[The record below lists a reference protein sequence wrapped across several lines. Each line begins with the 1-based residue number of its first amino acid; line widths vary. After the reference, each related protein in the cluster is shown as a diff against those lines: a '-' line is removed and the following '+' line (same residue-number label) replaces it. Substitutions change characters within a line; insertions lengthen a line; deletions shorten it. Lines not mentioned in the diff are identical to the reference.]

1 MRRWKILLGH
11 VQWVTASGLRA
22 GIFSKI
28 PSPQPGD
35 ERAVVS
41 RKDDGGSCSQA
52 LSPVSAPSYARPTA
66 PTRHRA
72 LAPRIN
78 PPVRGSNGRAMAG
91 WRRST
96 SWVTTGA
103 RGRSSQAT
111 ADERTLR
118 LDAVAA
124 RLVGR
129 RCSPVCRA
137 VAPVGELAR
146 PPPRPSRAP
155 LQAAPPWPSGAPLQA
170 CGMKMM
176 WYFFYLR

>member
-1 MRRWKILLGH
+1 
-11 VQWVTASGLRA
+11 VTTSRLRA

-28 PSPQPGD
+28 PSPRPGD

-52 LSPVSAPSYARPTA
+52 LSPVSAPLYARPTA
-66 PTRHRA
+66 EVNPVRHRA

-78 PPVRGSNGRAMAG
+78 PPVRGSNGRAMVG

-96 SWVTTGA
+96 SWVMTGA

-111 ADERTLR
+111 ADERTLH

-137 VAPVGELAR
+137 VALVGELAR

-155 LQAAPPWPSGAPLQA
+155 LRAAPAWPSGAPRQA

-176 WYFFYLR
+176 WYFFT